1 MNPDHFALVVPF
13 LLLVLL
19 YFVRKRQR
27 ERREIPEPVA
37 LAVAATEAGRELEA
51 LLLSGD
57 EDAEPAHGESLRN
70 FLRGAPTRKLTAG
83 WFFHVFHGLLA
94 VVLLGALT
102 AAIIGDAMTNQTV
115 RNIVISIVSAL
126 ALCAWAVRIHL
137 AHRREDIESRLRRV
151 LQAHSFICA
160 AVVDRSWKVVATAG
174 EFPALSSGRLPTAL
188 LGRHGEAMSMYRA
201 LSRVPLPQVIVA
213 GSDVAIADK
222 PGRDLAVVAFT
233 RGLAGGTNL
242 QTTAANVSATIRAE
256 FAAIVKVTRQER
268 AQNEYF
274 NPN

>member
-1 MNPDHFALVVPF
+1 MNPAYFGLAVPF

-19 YFVRKRQR
+19 YFERKRQR
-27 ERREIPEPVA
+27 ERRESPQRVA
-37 LAVAATEAGRELEA
+37 PAIDAPEAGRELEA
-51 LLLSGD
+51 LLLGDD
-57 EDAEPAHGESLRN
+57 EDAEPPHGESFRN

-102 AAIIGDAMTNQTV
+102 AAIIGDARTNQTV
-115 RNIVISIVSAL
+115 RNILIATASAL
-126 ALCAWAVRIHL
+126 ALGAWAVRIHT

-151 LQAHSFICA
+151 LQAHSLVCA
-160 AVVDRSWKVVATAG
+160 AVVDGSWKVVATAG
-174 EFPALSSGRLPTAL
+174 EFPALSSGRLPKAL
-188 LGRHGEAMSMYRA
+188 LGRQGEAMSMYRA
-201 LSRVPLPQVIVA
+201 LSWMPLPQVIVS

-242 QTTAANVSATIRAE
+242 QTMAANVSATIRAE
-256 FAAIVKVTRQER
+256 FATIVKVTRHDR
-268 AQNEYF
+268 GGDM
-274 NPN
+274 